1 MENVES
7 IDSDSLNKNMKNV
20 IVSCVLGG
28 AIEWYSF
35 AIYGFLSTILGKK
48 FFPSATEIQV
58 AIATLGAF
66 AVGLLSR
73 PLGAVFF
80 GYVGDKFGQKKAFS
94 LSIYMM
100 AIPTFLIGCLPT
112 YEQIGTSAT
121 VLLMLLRVAQGLAL
135 GGGFTGTM
143 VFLYEKAPK
152 NEKGRYTAWSSFC
165 LVAGFLLCAIVST
178 VASLLFSEDTL
189 SDYAWRFPFMLGI
202 FGIFVADI
210 VNKKLQESKKAVTI
224 VQDTTSLTKNSLI
237 KELLMANYRNL
248 FYAIMSDILTGCGF
262 FLIAIF
268 FTTYFETILHLS
280 HETSSIIQM
289 INLAVFGVAILYF
302 GKLSDKIGYIKQM
315 KIGCIIMAI
324 LAYPIFMFGSVGGV
338 ANAAL
343 CQLGI
348 ILAFSTYN
356 GVIAKLLCELFSTR
370 IRLLGVSVSHNL
382 SMAAFGAYTPSV
394 ATILIQKTGD
404 FAIPGV
410 ILIFASLATFIGLY
424 LSQKKIYNRC

>member
-1 MENVES
+1 MKNIES
-7 IDSDSLNKNMKNV
+7 VDSGHLNKSMKNV

-35 AIYGFLSTILGKK
+35 AIYGFLTTIIGKK

-73 PLGAVFF
+73 PIGAVFF

-112 YEQIGTSAT
+112 YEQIGTFAT
-121 VLLMLLRVAQGLAL
+121 ILLMLLRVIQGLAL

-143 VFLYEKAPK
+143 VFLYEKSPK
-152 NEKGRYTAWSSFC
+152 NEKGKYTAWSSFC

-178 VASLLFSEDTL
+178 IVSLLFSKETL

-202 FGIFVADI
+202 SGIFVADI
-210 VNKKLQESKKAVTI
+210 VNKKLQESKKAVTS
-224 VQDTTSLTKNSLI
+224 VQDTPDPKKSSLM
-237 KELLMANYRNL
+237 KELFGVNCKNL
-248 FYAIMSDILTGCGF
+248 FLAILSDILTGCGF

-289 INLAVFGVAILYF
+289 INLAIFGITILYF
-302 GKLSDKIGYIKQM
+302 GRLSDRIGYIKQM

-324 LAYPIFMFGSVGGV
+324 FAYPIFMFGSTGGI

-348 ILAFSTYN
+348 ILIFSTYN
-356 GVIAKLLCELFSTR
+356 GVIANLLCELFPTR
-370 IRLLGVSVSHNL
+370 VRLLGVSVAHNL
-382 SMAAFGAYTPSV
+382 AMAAFGAYTPSV

-404 FAIPGV
+404 LAIPGV
-410 ILIFASLATFIGLY
+410 ILIFAALATFIGLY
-424 LSQKKIYNRC
+424 LSQKKIYNQH